1 MRKIQRGY
9 TIKENNIGKSHY
21 IYKIPCAVNFI
32 NILVIKV
39 LGKQSN
45 IGYFL
50 ESRILLVEEFI

>member
-1 MRKIQRGY
+1 MR
-9 TIKENNIGKSHY
+9 
-21 IYKIPCAVNFI
+21 CAVNFI